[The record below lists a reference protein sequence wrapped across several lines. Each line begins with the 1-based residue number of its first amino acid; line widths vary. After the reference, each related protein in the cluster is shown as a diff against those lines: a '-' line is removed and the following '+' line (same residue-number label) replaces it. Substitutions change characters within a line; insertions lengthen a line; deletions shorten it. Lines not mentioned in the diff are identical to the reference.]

1 MELQSNIPDNF
12 SISQNPA
19 TATLNLGGKGFSEA
33 KWLSKMMAD
42 YNFLEV
48 LNLSNNN
55 LGPKGAKDVAN
66 MIVENVSRGHIIKKV
81 DISEN
86 NIGAQGLQEFC
97 SVLVCERD
105 SGLVELDIRNNNI
118 PDQSLKALLALVFE
132 NQEL

>member
-1 MELQSNIPDNF
+1 
-12 SISQNPA
+12 
-19 TATLNLGGKGFSEA
+19 
-33 KWLSKMMAD
+33 MMAD

-48 LNLSNNN
+48 LNLSKNN
-55 LGPKGAKDVAN
+55 LGPKGAQDVAD
-66 MIVENVSRGHIIKKV
+66 MIIDNVERGHTIKKV

-86 NIGAQGLQEFC
+86 NIGAEGLQAFC

-105 SGLVELDIRNNNI
+105 SGLVSLDITNNNI